1 MSTPIKEP
9 PRAPAAA
16 GATAPAAPAAPRR
29 ASGPAPRRPGREQRF
44 ADGGAVLNVFSHG
57 FLLLWAVMIV
67 LPLGWI
73 VLSSFRT
80 DAQIG
85 GSAWGWPH
93 HWSGSVYVRA
103 WHKGIGAFL
112 LHTVI
117 VMAFSVTLTMLLGA
131 MAAYVLARYEFPG
144 NRFLYYL
151 FVAGAMFPVYLAL
164 VPLFFM
170 VKNLGMLNTYQGL
183 VLVYVAYSLPFTVF
197 FLHSF
202 FRTLP
207 TAVHEAA
214 MIDGCSHSRAFFQV
228 MLPMAKPGMIS
239 VGIFNV
245 LGQWNQY
252 ILPLT
257 LMQRQSGTDHDRSV
271 LTQGLMNLSLQQG
284 YAGDMPALF
293 AGMTIAMI
301 PVLVVY
307 LSFQRQVQQGLTA
320 GTLK

>member
-1 MSTPIKEP
+1 MTSPITESQAGLINQ
-9 PRAPAAA
+9 APAGGRLRKGGQNA
-16 GATAPAAPAAPRR
+16 GGDERYDGA
-29 ASGPAPRRPGREQRF
+29 GGRM
-44 ADGGAVLNVFSHG
+44 LNVFSHG
-57 FLLLWAVMIV
+57 FLIIWAILII
-67 LPLGWI
+67 LPLAWI
-73 VLSSFRT
+73 ILGAFKNNSE
-80 DAQIG
+80 IG
-85 GSAWGWPH
+85 ASAWSWPS
-93 HWSGSVYVRA
+93 HWSFGSFGRA
-103 WHKGIGAFL
+103 WDKGIGKFFL
-112 LHTVI
+112 NTVI
-117 VMAFSVTLTMLLGA
+117 VMIFSVPLTMLFGS
-131 MAAYVLARYEFPG
+131 MVAYVLARYEFPG
-144 NRFLYYL
+144 NRFFYFL
-151 FVAGAMFPVYLAL
+151 FVGGAMFPYFLAL

-183 VLVYVAYSLPFTVF
+183 ILVYVAYSLPFTVF
-197 FLHSF
+197 FMHSF

-207 TAVHEAA
+207 SAVHEAA

-228 MLPMAKPGMIS
+228 MLPMARAGLVS

-271 LTQGLMNLSLQQG
+271 LTQGLMNLALQQG

-307 LSFQRQVQQGLTA
+307 LSFQRQVQSGLTA